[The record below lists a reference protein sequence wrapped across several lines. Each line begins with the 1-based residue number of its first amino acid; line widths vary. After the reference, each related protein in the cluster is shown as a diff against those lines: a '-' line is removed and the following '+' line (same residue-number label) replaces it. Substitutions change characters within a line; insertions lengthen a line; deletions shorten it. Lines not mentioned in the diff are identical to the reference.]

1 MLKPWICPSWD
12 TAGQE
17 RFRCIAASYYRGAH
31 GETSSL
37 IRRRF
42 FAALFLAGYIGS
54 SIKLNSPSLQWIFRC
69 YCYLFNCRL
78 VKHISTWISVFV
90 WEHIWKVCLG
100 GILVVW
106 IFEEL
111 MLNFNCFLCF
121 LNPSTLSDVVED
133 YSSATIEVERW
144 LNTEVVL
151 QKAASN
157 YLI

>member
-1 MLKPWICPSWD
+1 
-12 TAGQE
+12 
-17 RFRCIAASYYRGAH
+17 
-31 GETSSL
+31 
-37 IRRRF
+37 
-42 FAALFLAGYIGS
+42 
-54 SIKLNSPSLQWIFRC
+54 
-69 YCYLFNCRL
+69 
-78 VKHISTWISVFV
+78 
-90 WEHIWKVCLG
+90 
-100 GILVVW
+100 
-106 IFEEL
+106 